1 LLLLP
6 FQSEISNFK
15 FEILFPEIFRLR
27 QQVTPIPPFPPKPM
41 RSAGQP
47 GKRETESSQQNRQGI
62 KEDQTLTRRRTL
74 TLLVVVAHWIVAI
87 GHLFLA
93 AKVLPPPNNSVSW
106 LAVTLITLGHLAV
119 SIALWT
125 LSDKLAGLLSLFFFL
140 AALGADLY
148 EHFLHASA
156 NNVFMVAPGDWTA
169 RFDASVFVLLALE
182 IVGCLL
188 GILLLGGRTRN
199 NAPPQFDISVP
210 HFTSKRDVS

>member
-1 LLLLP
+1 
-6 FQSEISNFK
+6 
-15 FEILFPEIFRLR
+15 
-27 QQVTPIPPFPPKPM
+27 M
-41 RSAGQP
+41 
-47 GKRETESSQQNRQGI
+47 
-62 KEDQTLTRRRTL
+62 TRRRTL

-106 LAVTLITLGHLAV
+106 LAITLITLGHLVV

-125 LSDKLAGLLSLFFFL
+125 LSDKTAGLVSLIFFL
-140 AALGADLY
+140 AASGADLY

-156 NNVFMVAPGDWTA
+156 NNVFMVAPGHWTA
-169 RFDASVFVLLALE
+169 PFDISVFVLLALE

-188 GILLLGGRTRN
+188 GILLLSGRTRN

-210 HFTSKRDVS
+210 HFTSKPDVS